1 MAATFDRK
9 LLNTRFGQVH
19 YWMIGS
25 GPWLFYERPEAIASA
40 VTEFLSQD
48 VVEA

>member
-9 LLNTRFGQVH
+9 LLNTRFG
-19 YWMIGS
+19 
-25 GPWLFYERPEAIASA
+25 YERPEAIASA